1 MKPVRYAA
9 SSTVVARPRA
19 TSRRQSVHSESKL
32 PCQFIMGKGEQIK
45 QDLEQFAHDE
55 KNRVMRHD
63 DKEDVKK
70 KLSHEDKAENFTASS
85 GITSDGA

>member
-1 MKPVRYAA
+1 
-9 SSTVVARPRA
+9 
-19 TSRRQSVHSESKL
+19 
-32 PCQFIMGKGEQIK
+32 MGKGEQIK